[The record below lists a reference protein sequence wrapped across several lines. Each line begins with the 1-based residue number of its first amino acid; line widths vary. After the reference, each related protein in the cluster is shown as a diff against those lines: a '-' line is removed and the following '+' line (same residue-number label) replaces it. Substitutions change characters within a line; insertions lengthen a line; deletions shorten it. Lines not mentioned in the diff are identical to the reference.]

1 MAKKRSLSS
10 TELGALWMTYQ
21 KKTMILRML
30 EYFIEVAE
38 DKKAKKLMEGLRKG
52 LDPKVEEIKQ
62 LFQEEGAAVPFGFT
76 SSDVN
81 LQAPKLY
88 DNGFDIMLCRIL
100 KEISMGLYTLHLT
113 MAYREDIIKLYRE
126 LSALTQ
132 NYYEQFTNYLM
143 EEDILPAPNFINM
156 PKTVDYITDKAYL
169 KGTNVLGQ
177 KRKLNTIEYGYI
189 YHGIETNIVGMQM
202 ITGFAQC
209 AKNEDAK
216 KYFLKG
222 KSISKNILAEMGN
235 ILINDDIYAPATPG
249 GNITTSTEAPFSD
262 KLMMFCTYLMCNFS
276 LGGQSFGAGFS
287 LRNDVNLKLA
297 LLAKD
302 VYEYTREGVIVMID
316 HGWLEE
322 PPGMNRD
329 QISK

>member
-1 MAKKRSLSS
+1 MAKKRKLSS
-10 TELGALWMTYQ
+10 TELGALWMTFQ
-21 KKTMILRML
+21 KKTMILRIL
-30 EYFIEVAE
+30 EYFIETAE
-38 DKKAKKLMEGLRKG
+38 DKQAKKLMEGLWKE
-52 LDPKVEEIKQ
+52 LHPKVEEIKQ
-62 LFQEEGAAVPFGFT
+62 LFKEERAALPTGFT

-81 LQAPKLY
+81 IYAPKLY
-88 DNGFDIMLCRIL
+88 DNRFDIMLCRIL

-113 MAYREDIIKLYRE
+113 MAYREDIIKLYQQ

-143 EEDILPAPNFINM
+143 EEDMLLAPNFINM

-169 KGTNVLGQ
+169 KGTNILGQ

-209 AKNEDAK
+209 AKNPDIK

-222 KSISKNILAEMGN
+222 KNLSKSILSEMGN
-235 ILINDDIYAPATPG
+235 MLINDDIYAPATSG
-249 GNITTSTEAPFSD
+249 GNITSSTESPFSD

-302 VYEYTREGVIVMID
+302 VYEYTREGVMAMID
-316 HGWLEE
+316 HGWMEE
-322 PPGMNRD
+322 PPGMDRD
-329 QISK
+329 QLSK